1 MISQTAGFFKKCHI
15 TVFQL
20 CNCIGS
26 EDSREGIDH
35 VRKIQEKQGEKGGGN
50 GVSVQQ
56 IQIKLYG
63 PWPGTFVVML
73 PAEPVQP
80 MEQERKKKTY
90 SPAKTTKAVKIKAAK
105 KKAGITQLKTFRMEM
120 CFIIL

>member
-1 MISQTAGFFKKCHI
+1 MCIRDRNSKDQTFDRDLLAMRTYFDCGLIDVLSLIHI
-15 TVFQL
+15 LTVFQL
-20 CNCIGS
+20 RNCIGS

-63 PWPGTFVVML
+63 LWPGTFVVML
-73 PAEPVQP
+73 PTEPVKP
-80 MEQERKKKTY
+80 MEQERNADRKQDEI
-90 SPAKTTKAVKIKAAK
+90 SDSVKY
-105 KKAGITQLKTFRMEM
+105 G
-120 CFIIL
+120 